1 MSISGSSGKVR
12 SACVRMSPAGTSTLR
27 FSVKEN
33 KNWLLF
39 EGIDLSF
46 LSGFF
51 NIKPLQRVILLSLK
65 HSGCVWV
72 GFCFCFGLLLGGVC
86 FFFLVKFFHWL

>member
-27 FSVKEN
+27 FPVKEN
-33 KNWLLF
+33 KNWLF

-46 LSGFF
+46 LSGFC
-51 NIKPLQRVILLSLK
+51 NIKHLQRVILLSLK
-65 HSGCVWV
+65 HSGC
-72 GFCFCFGLLLGGVC
+72 LGGGV
-86 FFFLVKFFHWL
+86 FLFVLVWF